1 MDPTDTDV
9 ERGSGNVFV
18 DLGFSDADA
27 HLVKAELVSR
37 IDGIVRQRS
46 ITQTEAARLLGLSQ
60 PDVSRL
66 LRGDFRE
73 YSPERLFRLLNALG
87 RDIDIVV
94 RQPRSAD
101 GGRLRIAAAEP
112 VVAGGV
118 SGPACERLLL
128 AAQSARRRLAGVAG
142 RAVSA
147 VRLLRAAGLRS
158 AAPAL
163 DPSPGAREPPPGNP
177 DRQAEQHGSRR
188 DRERY
193 RAGRARPVRAG
204 GENARS
210 LRRPQARPEEARNQH
225 AGTRAPTARGN
236 PEAQELQS
244 TPIPVVGASLSP
256 SGSGLA
262 DPRFAKP
269 SWPQGRSCIPAP
281 RPDHMISARRSA
293 KGTLV

>member
-128 AAQSARRRLAGVAG
+128 AAQSARRRLAGVA
-142 RAVSA
+142 RCAVSA
-147 VRLLRAAGLRS
+147 VRLLRAADPRPPVSRTCAGSRS
-158 AAPAL
+158 G
-163 DPSPGAREPPPGNP
+163 GARATTGQSGP
-177 DRQAEQHGSRR
+177 
-188 DRERY
+188 
-193 RAGRARPVRAG
+193 AG
-204 GENARS
+204 
-210 LRRPQARPEEARNQH
+210 
-225 AGTRAPTARGN
+225 
-236 PEAQELQS
+236 
-244 TPIPVVGASLSP
+244 
-256 SGSGLA
+256 
-262 DPRFAKP
+262 
-269 SWPQGRSCIPAP
+269 
-281 RPDHMISARRSA
+281 
-293 KGTLV
+293 